1 MTALFDYEVG
11 QRVRGCRLA
20 KGYTQKELA
29 EKIGVKYW
37 VILHYEKGKR
47 KISIKR
53 LYSIAEVLSV
63 SIMDLVPEHTI
74 ISDEKSYLEGEEV
87 LDLVEKYEKVENQ
100 ELRNVVYSLIK
111 SAQASKES
119 IRKVARIE
127 VAKNLAEVGISA
139 EIISQ
144 ATGLA
149 VNEYNNEEEKT
160 DSIDYSIGQRIKK
173 LRLMRKYTQEDL
185 ANKIG
190 TTPQKIHDY
199 EQGKIAIPLERLYK
213 ITEALSVNIAVS
225 LLGKIEEVEAKDE
238 LRGLIEE
245 YKEIDDQELR
255 NELYEM
261 IKSLSQGMQIIEKKV
276 KKEEKTEIASNLI
289 RLEISI
295 DIVSQAT
302 I

>member
-11 QRVRGCRLA
+11 QRIRGCRLA

-29 EKIGVKYW
+29 EKISLKYW

-53 LYSIAEVLSV
+53 LYGIAEVLSV

-74 ISDEKSYLEGEEV
+74 ISDEKSCLEGEEV

-119 IRKVARIE
+119 IRKVAKME

-160 DSIDYSIGQRIKK
+160 DSVDYSIGQRIKK

-199 EQGKIAIPLERLYK
+199 EQGNIAIPLERLYK
-213 ITEALSVNIAVS
+213 ITEALSVNIAVL

-261 IKSLSQGMQIIEKKV
+261 IKSLSEGMQIIEKKV
-276 KKEEKTEIASNLI
+276 KKEERTEIASNLI
-289 RLEISI
+289 RLGISI
-295 DIVSQAT
+295 DIVSQA
-302 I
+302 II